1 MSREDRLDILRRMR
15 GGDFVSVR
23 GVLEDQV
30 LPAEQELLSR
40 LSEVSKAKA
49 SFAVEDRGL
58 IDRLLDTIISGQIFD
73 LERFPGEDAESLTAL
88 SEEAELDRY
97 TYLVAGCVGEFW
109 TRMCGLHLPALK
121 GWDSDET
128 LSTGHALGQGLQLV
142 NVLRDIPGTC
152 ALEGAT
158 FRRRLPRTCSTLAGS
173 QRSSRS
179 IPGSSS
185 GQPGILKPGGA
196 TPFPSRLP
204 VESAARVRVAHLDRA
219 GNARA
224 SAAGQPARPRP
235 GHHGGPME
243 DEPAP
248 CPVLPAVPQ
257 QQPIGSFLPGQAG
270 QGPRARSKHRAPLP
284 PAAHPLRL
292 ECRGRD
298 S

>member
-1 MSREDRLDILRRMR
+1 M
-15 GGDFVSVR
+15 SVR

-128 LSTGHALGQGLQLV
+128 LSSGHALGQRTSARECPARHPGD
-142 NVLRDIPGTC
+142 LRAGRCYLP
-152 ALEGAT
+152 
-158 FRRRLPRTCSTLAGS
+158 RRLPTCSTLAGS

-179 IPGSSS
+179 IPGSPS